1 MVATMPTLI
10 DHLIKLTDHRDRE
23 PLDLTLAKAL
33 LDLTAIQRV
42 VIARLMV
49 DEEQKRWLDKV
60 TLDAGGGGKVVDP
73 LRVNLKRLP
82 RLDDEPDRVRCLR
95 ENTEVEVAWAGQDG
109 PRIYFYPL
117 LDEVRDDERG
127 VLEVHAASTLDDT
140 ARQLI
145 GQLHHVYR
153 NMHVLLAYSD
163 HDPLTGL
170 LNRKSLDDT
179 FYSAMLEE
187 LTSPPMEA
195 KEPVQPKSA
204 TAQDVASAEPER
216 RHRVPPN
223 YWLATIAVD
232 HFQLLND
239 KHGHLLMEENT
250 LLITRI
256 MNNTFRTHDRLY
268 RLGGDRFAALFHCPD
283 EAAAQN
289 LLERL
294 RDSIERF
301 NFPQL
306 SRATVSIGFTR
317 IQADDTP
324 DAALERSE
332 QAIDYVQRN
341 GHNQVCS
348 HAGLLRRGFFGL
360 VQRAG
365 SVDVFQ

>member
-1 MVATMPTLI
+1 MVTTMPTLI

-23 PLDLTLAKAL
+23 LLDLTLAKAL
-33 LDLTAIQRV
+33 LDLTSIQRV

-73 LRVNLKRLP
+73 LRADFKRLP
-82 RLDDEPDRVRCLR
+82 RLDDEPDRVRCLQ
-95 ENTEVEVAWAGQDG
+95 ENAEIELAWAGQDG

-127 VLEVHAASTLDDT
+127 VLEVHAGSILDDG
-140 ARQLI
+140 ARLI
-145 GQLHHVYR
+145 IDQIHCVYR

-179 FYSAMLEE
+179 FYSAVLEE
-187 LTSPPMEA
+187 LTSTSPGAGASTPSSAPQDA
-195 KEPVQPKSA
+195 KP
-204 TAQDVASAEPER
+204 AEPER

-268 RLGGDRFAALFHCPD
+268 RLGGDRFAALFHCP
-283 EAAAQN
+283 EESSAQN

-306 SRATVSIGFTR
+306 SRVTVSIGFTR
-317 IQADDTP
+317 IQSNDTP

-341 GHNQVCS
+341 GYNQVCS

-360 VQRAG
+360 VQRSG

>member
-1 MVATMPTLI
+1 MVGTMPTLI

-33 LDLTAIQRV
+33 LDLTTIQRV

-73 LRVNLKRLP
+73 LRVDLKRLP
-82 RLDDEPDRVRCLR
+82 RLDDEPDRVRCLH
-95 ENTEVEVAWAGQDG
+95 ENAEIEVAWAGEDG
-109 PRIYFYPL
+109 PRIYFHPL

-127 VLEVHAASTLDDT
+127 VLEIHASGILDDG
-140 ARQLI
+140 ARQTI
-145 GQLHHVYR
+145 AQLHHVYR

-179 FYSAMLEE
+179 FYSAVLEE
-187 LTSPPMEA
+187 LTSFSPETTDSPPS
-195 KEPVQPKSA
+195 SA
-204 TAQDVASAEPER
+204 GQEDKPTESER

-268 RLGGDRFAALFHCPD
+268 RLGGDRFAALFHCP
-283 EAAAQN
+283 EESLAHN

-294 RDSIERF
+294 RESVARF

-317 IQADDTP
+317 VQADDTP

-332 QAIDYVQRN
+332 QAIDYAQRK
-341 GHNQVCS
+341 GHDQVCS
-348 HAGLLRRGFFGL
+348 HAGLLRRGFFGN

-365 SVDVFQ
+365 SVDVFE

>member
-1 MVATMPTLI
+1 MVGTMPTLI
-10 DHLIKLTDHRDRE
+10 DHLTKLTDHRDRE
-23 PLDLTLAKAL
+23 PLDLTLAKGL
-33 LDLTAIQRV
+33 LDLTTIQRV

-82 RLDDEPDRVRCLR
+82 RLDDEPDRVRCLH
-95 ENTEVEVAWAGQDG
+95 ENAEIEVAWAGEDG

-127 VLEVHAASTLDDT
+127 VLEIHASGTLDDG
-140 ARQLI
+140 ARQI
-145 GQLHHVYR
+145 IAQLHHVYR

-179 FYSAMLEE
+179 FYSAVLEE
-187 LTSPPMEA
+187 LTSTSPETADSASPSAGQED
-195 KEPVQPKSA
+195 KS
-204 TAQDVASAEPER
+204 TESER

-268 RLGGDRFAALFHCPD
+268 RLGGDRFAALFHCPE

-289 LLERL
+289 LLDRL

-301 NFPQL
+301 NFPQI
-306 SRATVSIGFTR
+306 SRATISVGFTR
-317 IQADDTP
+317 IQEDDTP

-348 HAGLLRRGFFGL
+348 HAALLRRGFFGL
-360 VQRAG
+360 VQRSG

>member
-1 MVATMPTLI
+1 MPTLI
-10 DHLIKLTDHRDRE
+10 DHLIRLTDHRDRE
-23 PLDLTLAKAL
+23 PLDLSLAKAL
-33 LDLTAIQRV
+33 LDLTTIQRV

-95 ENTEVEVAWAGQDG
+95 DNAEIEVAWAGEDG
-109 PRIYFYPL
+109 PRIYYHPL

-127 VLEVHAASTLDDT
+127 VLEIHASGTLDDG
-140 ARQLI
+140 ARQI
-145 GQLHHVYR
+145 IAQVHHVYR

-187 LTSPPMEA
+187 LSGNS
-195 KEPVQPKSA
+195 SA
-204 TAQDVASAEPER
+204 MASSDPAAVAGDAQVAASER

-223 YWLATIAVD
+223 YWLATISVD

-268 RLGGDRFAALFHCPD
+268 RLGGDRFAVMFHCP
-283 EAAAQN
+283 EESLAQN

-294 RDSIERF
+294 RNSIERF
-301 NFPQL
+301 SFPQI

-324 DAALERSE
+324 DAALERTE
-332 QAIDYVQRN
+332 QAIDYAQKN
-341 GHNQVCS
+341 GRNQVCS
-348 HAGLLRRGFFGL
+348 HAGLLRRGFFGM

-365 SVDVFQ
+365 TVDVFD